1 MKYRSI
7 KGVQDIL
14 PPETYLWQHVE
25 QTAKEVF
32 SLYGFKEIRTPIL
45 EFTELFIR
53 GIGETTDIVEKE
65 MYTFLDRAGRSLTMR
80 PEGTASVVRAYIQ
93 HSLNQLPPPQK
104 FYYVG
109 PMFRYERPQ
118 KGRLRQFH
126 QTGVEVFGV
135 EAPEVDAELIEMLV
149 MFLKR
154 IGLDGLSVEV
164 NSIGCSKCRP
174 AYREQL
180 IEYLK
185 MGVSGLCSDC
195 QRRYNQNPLRVLDCK
210 VPSCKEYVK
219 GAPVILDFLCDDC
232 RTHFR
237 GVQDALSRLGI
248 SYKVNAEMVRGLDYY
263 TRTTFEVT
271 STSLGAQNAVA
282 AGGRYDRLVEEF
294 GGPPTPA
301 VGFAIGMERLIA
313 LLKDKMEIAD
323 RGPQITFVSIG
334 ERARELAFELL
345 SRVRR
350 QGISADMDLRSASV
364 KSQMRRADKL
374 GSRAVVIIG
383 EDEIERGVFKFKD
396 MKSSEEQEVT
406 EEGLI
411 GFLKDFFGGNG

>member
-14 PPETYLWQHVE
+14 PPETFLWQFVE
-25 QTAKEVF
+25 QSAKEVF

-65 MYTFLDRAGRSLTMR
+65 MYTFSDRAGRSLTMR

-93 HSLNQLPPPQK
+93 HNLNQLPAPQK
-104 FYYVG
+104 FYYMG

-126 QTGVEVFGV
+126 QIGVEVFG
-135 EAPEVDAELIEMLV
+135 ASSPEVDAELIEMLV
-149 MFLKR
+149 MFLER
-154 IGLDGLSVEV
+154 VGLEGLSVEV
-164 NSIGCSKCRP
+164 NSIGCSSCRP
-174 AYREQL
+174 GYREKL
-180 IEYLK
+180 IAYLK
-185 MGVSGLCSDC
+185 KGIDGLCSDC

-219 GAPVILDFLCDDC
+219 GAPEILDFICDEC
-232 RTHFR
+232 KAHFM
-237 GVQDALSRLGI
+237 GFQEALKKLGI
-248 SYKVNAEMVRGLDYY
+248 SYRVNPEMVRGLDYY

-294 GGPPTPA
+294 GGPSTPA
-301 VGFAIGMERLIA
+301 VGFAIGIERLIA
-313 LLKDKMEIAD
+313 LLKDSKEVTDI
-323 RGPQITFVSIG
+323 GPQVTFVSIG
-334 ERARELAFELL
+334 DDARDIAFQLL
-345 SRVRR
+345 SKVRKE
-350 QGISADMDLRSASV
+350 GIRADMDLRGASV

-383 EDEIERGVFKFKD
+383 EDELKRRMFKFKD
-396 MKSSEEQEVT
+396 MKDSEEREIAQE
-406 EEGLI
+406 ELI
-411 GFLKDFFGGNG
+411 GFLKHFFGGNG